1 MGGGVGDSPRLA
13 LAKRLAADLRR
24 REGANLV
31 AVGVYG
37 SVARRAERL
46 HSDLDLLIVVR
57 TRRPSLGIRMQRG
70 VLVTILQ
77 ETPAEARDEVA
88 GSRADLNEALG
99 GWQSMRALY
108 DPTGLL
114 RRLRARALKPRPQ
127 QFQKAARRALLET
140 YEDLGKLRD
149 AVAAGDA
156 DEAREMAVWFTGGA
170 VGAWFDLQ
178 GHVLRTGRRAFIE
191 LRRSGRIGEEIRTL
205 RYNSP
210 PLSETLRIAESVWS
224 ILRRTARRRGVP
236 AEDLP

>member
-1 MGGGVGDSPRLA
+1 MGDSPRLA

-24 REGANLV
+24 RQGANLV

-37 SVARRAERL
+37 SVARRAERP
-46 HSDLDLLIVVR
+46 HSDLDLLVVVR
-57 TRRPSLGIRMQRG
+57 KRRPSLGIRMLDG

-77 ETPAEARDEVA
+77 ETAAEARDEVT

-99 GWQSMRALY
+99 GWRSMRALY

-114 RRLRARALKPRPQ
+114 RRLRARADRPRPDQ
-127 QFQKAARRALLET
+127 LRRAARRALLET

-149 AVAAGDA
+149 AVAAGDGE
-156 DEAREMAVWFTGGA
+156 EAREMAIWFTGGA
-170 VGAWFDLQ
+170 MGAWFDLH

-191 LRRSGRIGEEIRTL
+191 LRGSGRVGQDIRSL
-205 RYNSP
+205 RYASHSP
-210 PLSETLRIAESVWS
+210 SETLRIAEGVWS
-224 ILRRTARRRGVP
+224 ALRRAARRRGVR